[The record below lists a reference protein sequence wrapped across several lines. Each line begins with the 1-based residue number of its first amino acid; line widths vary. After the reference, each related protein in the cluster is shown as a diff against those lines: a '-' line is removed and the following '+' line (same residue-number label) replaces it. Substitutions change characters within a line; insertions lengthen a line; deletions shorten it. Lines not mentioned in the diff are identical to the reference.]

1 MLFEVGT
8 NRLYP
13 RRQFF
18 YHAGKKKTRFRLRL
32 FATIMLW
39 FTVGTVLAVENPAIE
54 PKVTEP
60 PAVKASL
67 AAALYQQQLQAG
79 AANFG
84 QCLGSYVLPPQLQF

>member
-18 YHAGKKKTRFRLRL
+18 YHARMKNTRFRLRL

-39 FTVGTVLAVENPAIE
+39 FTVGAVMAVENPAIE
-54 PKVTEP
+54 PQVTEP
-60 PAVKASL
+60 PAVKANL
-67 AAALYQQQLQAG
+67 AAALYQQQLQ
-79 AANFG
+79 
-84 QCLGSYVLPPQLQF
+84 SQL